1 MALADAIEESTG
13 DTVIVV
19 HNQEMLELAQR
30 AAARMGK
37 SPQFVI
43 EQTGFD
49 SLAGALD
56 NRADPVL

>member
-1 MALADAIEESTG
+1 MALADAIEASTG

-49 SLAGALD
+49 SPAGE
-56 NRADPVL
+56 